1 MKKISEIYM
10 YVLGALIVIGF
21 FVLLGLLIFKG
32 VPSENK
38 EVLYLVIGALISSF
52 TGVVQFFFGSSKGSK
67 DKTDILKQSIDNDAI
82 A

>member
-1 MKKISEIYM
+1 MKNLPEIYM
-10 YVLGALIVIGF
+10 YVLGALITIGF

-32 VPSENK
+32 VPDENK

-67 DKTDILKQSIDNDAI
+67 DKTKHLIKQSENKALG
-82 A
+82 